1 MTTTNSFA
9 ELLVRLRKEAG
20 MSRSQLS
27 EGSGLSYPYVSQLET
42 GIRKPSRKAAFELAR
57 ALGLDAQVLEGS
69 IPGDDKDDSEL
80 LRTRSYTDQ
89 VLSGASA
96 PPVLALASH
105 PRAQGHRPDA
115 SKPAREDLLGDMLDL
130 LEEFGIEERLEVL
143 AEVQKRAMQRM
154 LDERDRRSP

>member
-20 MSRSQLS
+20 LSRSQLS

-69 IPGDDKDDSEL
+69 IPGDDDDDSEL
-80 LRTRSYTDQ
+80 QRARSYTDQ

-96 PPVLALASH
+96 PPLLALTSRL
-105 PRAQGHRPDA
+105 RAPTKRADA
-115 SKPAREDLLGDMLDL
+115 SEPDREDLLGDMLDL